1 MCIRD
6 RYNGSKIAFYGFI
19 FFLALMTWRAIIHM
33 FFWETGL
40 HDIANVIVL
49 EGNPDPMIPIY
60 LFFSLWGL
68 QQILTCLISLIV
80 LMKYQGLIPLMILIF
95 ALEWWIRT
103 FYSLMG
109 MPSIIAGYTDGVT
122 PGAVGAPF
130 AGVLLLIMLALSLRS
145 KNA

>member
-1 MCIRD
+1 
-6 RYNGSKIAFYGFI
+6 
-19 FFLALMTWRAIIHM
+19 
-33 FFWETGL
+33 
-40 HDIANVIVL
+40 
-49 EGNPDPMIPIY
+49 MIPIY

-80 LMKYQGLIPLMILIF
+80 LLKYQGLIPLMILIF

-109 MPSIIAGYTDGVT
+109 MPSIIPEYTDGVT

-130 AGVLLLIMLALSLRS
+130 AGILLLIMFALSLRS

>member
-1 MCIRD
+1 M
-6 RYNGSKIAFYGFI
+6 NLLKKSK
-19 FFLALMTWRAIIHM
+19 
-33 FFWETGL
+33 
-40 HDIANVIVL
+40 
-49 EGNPDPMIPIY
+49 NP
-60 LFFSLWGL
+60 
-68 QQILTCLISLIV
+68 
-80 LMKYQGLIPLMILIF
+80 KLIPWPDMTLMILIF